1 MDWNGDGKHDWK
13 DEAFF
18 HEVILK
24 EDENSQSGSGST
36 EKPSNNVSNNSTTD
50 FSIFGGVFAVAL
62 VLAIISLFTG
72 YPGAFGSLLGIGAV
86 VGLVLQMI
94 FG

>member
-13 DEAFF
+13 DDAFF

-24 EDENSQSGSGST
+24 EDENTQSRSGST
-36 EKPSNNVSNNSTTD
+36 GKLNNNIGNNSTTD

-62 VLAIISLFTG
+62 VLAIFSLFT
-72 YPGAFGSLLGIGAV
+72 YPGAFGSILGIGV
-86 VGLVLQMI
+86 VAGLILQMI